1 MIICKIIV
9 HLLVTVQNNKK
20 IKINTKY
27 PPPQKKDAP
36 SVASSFCIL
45 VVGIYKERGTALS
58 NERDNLLSDSQTA
71 WNWDVFVINNR
82 LKECNNDFF
91 FNVGHPN
98 VFI

>member
-1 MIICKIIV
+1 M
-9 HLLVTVQNNKK
+9 
-20 IKINTKY
+20 
-27 PPPQKKDAP
+27 
-36 SVASSFCIL
+36 
-45 VVGIYKERGTALS
+45 VGIYKERGTALS